1 MFWLFK
7 GIGMVLIMTVSAIAG
22 FFYSSKILRQNE
34 KIRLIYSGINRLA
47 QRIRISNFKAT
58 KLLKVSFSED
68 VLCFKGEDYFI
79 DKSNLCDEDIYL
91 FEEFLSDFGKSDSK
105 SEYSRAIGYASLFE
119 NRYKEMKEKNGPLC
133 SLYRKLGILFG
144 LFICVFL
151 M

>member
-7 GIGMVLIMTVSAIAG
+7 GIGMVLIMTVSAIFG
-22 FFYSSKILRQNE
+22 FNYSSKLLHQNE
-34 KIRLIYSGINRLA
+34 KLRLIYSGMSSLA
-47 QRIRISNFKAT
+47 ERIRISNFKAT
-58 KLLKVSFSED
+58 KLLKMSFSED
-68 VLCFKGEDYFI
+68 VLYFKGQEYFI
-79 DKSNLCDEDIYL
+79 DKRNLCVEDIYL
-91 FEEFLSDFGKSDSK
+91 FEEFLKDFGKSDSQ

-119 NRYKEMKEKNGPLC
+119 NRYKETKEKNQPLC